1 MFFNFPFIIYG
12 ESVPNKFTAPISK
25 CSFGWTSNGC
35 ILILNHPIPKTDPI
49 SFENA
54 NKPMA
59 IIANNNPMILLRVP
73 FSRKIKI
80 PESAETATME
90 ILFNGIWRLENFVA
104 IGLPIESYSLQ
115 LIKISN
121 HNRIISYF
129 LMPTFMTAYK
139 DRDRIKNAMKDL
151 NSNL

>member
-1 MFFNFPFIIYG
+1 MQLYHSFLSIILYKCAI
-12 ESVPNKFTAPISK
+12 SVINICEKYAVHCTVIVNIWIS
-25 CSFGWTSNGC
+25 
-35 ILILNHPIPKTDPI
+35 
-49 SFENA
+49 
-54 NKPMA
+54 
-59 IIANNNPMILLRVP
+59 
-73 FSRKIKI
+73 
-80 PESAETATME
+80 E

-104 IGLPIESYSLQ
+104 IGLPIESYLLQ